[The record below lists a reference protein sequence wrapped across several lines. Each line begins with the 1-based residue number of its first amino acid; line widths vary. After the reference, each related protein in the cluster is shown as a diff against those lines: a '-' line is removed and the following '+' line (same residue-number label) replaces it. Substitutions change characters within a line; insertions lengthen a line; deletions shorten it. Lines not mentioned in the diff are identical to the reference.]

1 MIKRKVATI
10 VFYDEDNFMIQD
22 RKKISKW
29 GEEYGFFGG
38 AIERGEYPEQTIKRE
53 LSEELDLDL
62 NSNNLELFIS
72 DIKFIKEIDGEV
84 ERNVFIYKMPN
95 LNNINV
101 REGEIKII
109 SRKELPSIK
118 MVSGDLE
125 ILKRINDYLN
135 KIK

>member
-1 MIKRKVATI
+1 
-10 VFYDEDNFMIQD
+10 
-22 RKKISKW
+22 
-29 GEEYGFFGG
+29 
-38 AIERGEYPEQTIKRE
+38 
-53 LSEELDLDL
+53 
-62 NSNNLELFIS
+62 
-72 DIKFIKEIDGEV
+72 
-84 ERNVFIYKMPN
+84 MPN